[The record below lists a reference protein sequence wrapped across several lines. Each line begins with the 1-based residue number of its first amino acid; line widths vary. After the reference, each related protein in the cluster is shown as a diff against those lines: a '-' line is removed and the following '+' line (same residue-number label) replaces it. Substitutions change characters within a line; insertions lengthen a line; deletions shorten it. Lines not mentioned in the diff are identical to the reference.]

1 MCSFC
6 TTGTHSKTNNNAS
19 FPCSSDKVQI
29 WKLGHRLVFV
39 IENSDKVTHGDS
51 KDGGVLSLL
60 NSPTAQLLEM
70 TLACSL
76 PPDRHEKPNIITEN
90 QNLYKV
96 FTHGPVLPHLS
107 YGAASLGTTTQ
118 GQKPCSHTKQ
128 TTHVRKSQ
136 KLLCLVK
143 RDFNKL

>member
-1 MCSFC
+1 M
-6 TTGTHSKTNNNAS
+6 
-19 FPCSSDKVQI
+19 QI

-70 TLACSL
+70 ILACCL

-90 QNLYKV
+90 QNLYSLMV
-96 FTHGPVLPHLS
+96 QFYPICLTVRLLWGPPHK
-107 YGAASLGTTTQ
+107 GRNRAATQ
-118 GQKPCSHTKQ
+118 NKQ
-128 TTHVRKSQ
+128 PTFARAKN
-136 KLLCLVK
+136 C
-143 RDFNKL
+143 FA